1 MTLTAVYFP
10 LNQVVIT
17 SSIHPERGGW
27 ILGGGKYSYN
37 PKHPLHAK
45 ANNGFKFVRWEG
57 SQIHDP
63 TSPQTTINLYRNL
76 NIKAVFEPDLLYE
89 GDPTKS
95 APGLHVVEIILANS
109 DHGTVLGSG
118 VYGPGWID
126 IEAVA
131 NYGFEFSN
139 WDNLAV
145 ADPNAAKTKLLV
157 KDHSTAT
164 AYFKEKTL
172 VINSISEGNSWFSN
186 HWFGN
191 YWNESSSP
199 WAYHLILGWIF
210 AHENENQS
218 YWVWINNLSF
228 SMMRNNL

>member
-1 MTLTAVYFP
+1 M
-10 LNQVVIT
+10 
-17 SSIHPERGGW
+17 E
-27 ILGGGKYSYN
+27 IL
-37 PKHPLHAK
+37 
-45 ANNGFKFVRWEG
+45 
-57 SQIHDP
+57 
-63 TSPQTTINLYRNL
+63 
-76 NIKAVFEPDLLYE
+76 
-89 GDPTKS
+89 
-95 APGLHVVEIILANS
+95 LANP

-131 NYGFEFSN
+131 NYGFEFSH
-139 WDNLAV
+139 WDSLAV

-157 KDHSTAT
+157 EDHSTAT

-218 YWVWINNLSF
+218 YWVWINNLDGWYWLEAESF
-228 SMMRNNL
+228 PYLFESSSNSWVFLSTETSSPSEIFLYKFKDNRWRRLKQ